1 MADLTPRMI
10 TFSVSRSTSD
20 DHQEHFKNE
29 NLQESCSD
37 CQNILKDMKTFHDQL
52 RKHIVEDETAR
63 AQLIENFSVLISS
76 REESFKSLKK
86 LDIKINVKISKTA
99 ASLSKIRKIR
109 RHVSNV
115 GGNTAPVTND
125 VSLDLTEGDDDSI
138 LKVAGEPIALGS
150 NTAGSGI
157 DKTKCKEVKRIL
169 EKDKQQTD
177 QLLKNMETYERCDEN
192 REKLVKEA
200 EEFIDIVENG
210 LNGDNSL
217 VGPLGKAVEFLQNL
231 ASLEE
236 VTFESADEVLRKAFM
251 SSPTKAACDQ
261 VDLKSPSSPISP
273 NLDEGREVS
282 KLRSSGPNITTSSLP
297 PVCIK
302 LETVATALDVANK
315 IFASQDIE
323 EDSKSEL
330 QDRITELIKEITR
343 EKEEIEKAYEHIKA

>member
-1 MADLTPRMI
+1 
-10 TFSVSRSTSD
+10 
-20 DHQEHFKNE
+20 
-29 NLQESCSD
+29 
-37 CQNILKDMKTFHDQL
+37 
-52 RKHIVEDETAR
+52 
-63 AQLIENFSVLISS
+63 
-76 REESFKSLKK
+76 
-86 LDIKINVKISKTA
+86 
-99 ASLSKIRKIR
+99 
-109 RHVSNV
+109 
-115 GGNTAPVTND
+115 
-125 VSLDLTEGDDDSI
+125 
-138 LKVAGEPIALGS
+138 
-150 NTAGSGI
+150 
-157 DKTKCKEVKRIL
+157 
-169 EKDKQQTD
+169 
-177 QLLKNMETYERCDEN
+177 METYERCDEN